1 MNKELIGHISGFLVF
16 SSIIPY
22 GIRVFQ
28 RKITPNIVTWFIW
41 SIVGIAILLNYKGS
55 GAKNNVWPAVFGC
68 INPVIITVIA
78 IFRGKVAPITKFDIL
93 CLILG
98 LVSIVLW
105 LILKSNQETL
115 QYALYIGMIGDLCAG
130 IPTWN
135 FVKKHPDE
143 DRPLMWILYGVGYGL
158 SVFAITDHTFSNYIL
173 PIYMSIMVVIVAIP
187 LIKFRIFN
195 EIPLSE
201 WW

>member
-41 SIVGIAILLNYKGS
+41 SIVGVAILLNYKGS
-55 GAKNNVWPAVFGC
+55 GAKNNVWPAIFGC
-68 INPVIITVIA
+68 INPVLITFIA
-78 IFRGKVAPITKFDIL
+78 VFRGKVALITKFDIV

-98 LVSIVLW
+98 LISIILW
-105 LILKSNQETL
+105 LILKSHQETL
-115 QYALYIGMIGDLCAG
+115 QYALYVGIIGDLCAG
-130 IPTWN
+130 VPTWN
-135 FVKKHPDE
+135 FVKEHPDE
-143 DRPLMWILYGVGYGL
+143 DRPLMWVLYGIGYGL
-158 SVFAITDHTFSNYIL
+158 AVFAITDHTFANYIL
-173 PIYMSIMVVIVAIP
+173 PIYMSVMVVIVAIP
-187 LIKFRIFN
+187 LIRYRIEN
-195 EIPLSE
+195 KIPLSG